1 MREGWVQTA
10 LSDICKIQQGQTLA
24 VSAMDGGDFPVFG
37 ANGIIGNHSAF
48 NYRHK
53 VVALGCRGSC
63 GTVHLVNQSAWLANN
78 VMAIWPKDLSSA
90 TTDFIALLIETADLK
105 STGVISGQVQ
115 PQITRASLAP
125 LSVLIPPLA
134 EQRRIVDV
142 IESVDNYI
150 TALETQ
156 AETARTARSALLH
169 DLLSNP
175 GPDWVETTLSDVV
188 EVLDRF
194 RRPISS
200 SEREKRLGEVP
211 YYGATG
217 QTGWIDESIF
227 DEELVLLGED
237 AIDFLN
243 PKARKAY
250 RVSGPAWVNNH
261 AHVLRPRPGV
271 VLPSF
276 LNESLNLVDYS
287 RYTSY
292 GTRSKLTQASMNQIT
307 LKIPSIEVQ
316 AKVEHLTLDIDQTIE
331 LQLQSLMAA
340 ANLRAALLSDLLSGN
355 HEIPASYDQLLGA
368 A

>member
-1 MREGWVQTA
+1 MWNWHFLGRTLGFQAQT
-10 LSDICKIQQGQTLA
+10 T
-24 VSAMDGGDFPVFG
+24 
-37 ANGIIGNHSAF
+37 GIRNLRTPD
-48 NYRHK
+48 Y
-53 VVALGCRGSC
+53 L
-63 GTVHLVNQSAWLANN
+63 NQS
-78 VMAIWPKDLSSA
+78 
-90 TTDFIALLIETADLK
+90 IAL
-105 STGVISGQVQ
+105 
-115 PQITRASLAP
+115 
-125 LSVLIPPLA
+125 PPLA

-142 IESVDNYI
+142 IESVDDYI
-150 TALETQ
+150 NALETR

-175 GPDWVETTLSDVV
+175 GPDWVETTLGDVV

-250 RVSGPAWVNNH
+250 RISGPSWVNNH
-261 AHVLRPRPGV
+261 AHVLRPRPNV
-271 VLPSF
+271 VLPGF

-287 RYTSY
+287 QYTSY
-292 GTRSKLTQASMNQIT
+292 GTRSKLTQASMIQIT

-316 AKVEHLTLDIDQTIE
+316 AKVEHLTLDIDRTIE
-331 LQLQSLMAA
+331 LQLQSLIAA
-340 ANLRAALLSDLLSGN
+340 ADLRAALLSDLLSGN
-355 HEIPASYDQLLGA
+355 HAIPASYDQLLGA